1 VLSIHDK
8 GVIVARADFA
18 TVQSAPIPPAPAALP
33 GGASLGIALAARPNA
48 DDDSGSGGEVPSSAW
63 RVRAD
68 AWEFLGYAVKQ
79 LTAASRSGGAGRTRE
94 LPRDVRRLLPLL
106 ESLEM
111 YWASPGQ
118 QYVMELRRILEAGE
132 YLEALNLIEP
142 VA

>member
-1 VLSIHDK
+1 M
-8 GVIVARADFA
+8 ARADFA
-18 TVQSAPIPPAPAALP
+18 TVQSAPFPLAPAALA
-33 GGASLGIALAARPNA
+33 GGASLGLGLAARPNA

-79 LTAASRSGGAGRTRE
+79 LAAATSRSGGARQPRE
-94 LPRDVRRLLPLL
+94 LPREVRRLLPLL

-118 QYVMELRRILEAGE
+118 QYVVELRRVLDAGD
-132 YLEALNLIEP
+132 
-142 VA
+142 